1 MCLKIKYKTNSMTKL
16 KIIKNLEK
24 IFNRI
29 LKYGNYRC

>member
-1 MCLKIKYKTNSMTKL
+1 MCLKIKYKRNSMTKL
-16 KIIKNLEK
+16 KIIKNSEK